1 MNVLQLVLIERIVIP
16 ILKSL
21 ALAFETQAKKTPGG
35 TDDLLAG
42 MCVLLITALSDPE
55 LIIRLKET
63 KP

>member
-21 ALAFETQAKKTPGG
+21 ALAFEAQAKQTPDT

-42 MCVLLITALSDPE
+42 LCLALITALETPE
-55 LIIRLKET
+55 TIKKLKET
-63 KP
+63 T